1 MLVEERGLKE
11 FAFLPCIV
19 NNVSAVQESFR
30 VMASNGYH
38 TKKPYELMHEI
49 TEMEKLLREHP
60 EEFPPSLQKGRM
72 VERLSKKMGIAMG
85 YSTGISADLQKFTSR
100 GNGKI

>member
-1 MLVEERGLKE
+1 M
-11 FAFLPCIV
+11 
-19 NNVSAVQESFR
+19 
-30 VMASNGYH
+30 Y
-38 TKKPYELMHEI
+38 EI

-72 VERLSKKMGIAMG
+72 VERLSKKNGNRKAYG
-85 YSTGISADLQKFTSR
+85 TGVPADLQKFTSR